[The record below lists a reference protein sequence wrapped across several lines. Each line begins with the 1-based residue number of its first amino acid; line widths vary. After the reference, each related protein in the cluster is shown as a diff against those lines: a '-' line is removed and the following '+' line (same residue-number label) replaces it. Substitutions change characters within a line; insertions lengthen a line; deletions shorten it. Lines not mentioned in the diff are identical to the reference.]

1 MTNIFDV
8 KTNVFDPKGVIAE
21 LYDASKNIPHLIGK
35 TFIKPFHTEMKKDV
49 NNIILFLNEEN
60 NIIGGHVGK
69 YNNKKGIYC
78 VSFVM

>member
-8 KTNVFDPKGVIAE
+8 KTNVFDPEGTIAE
-21 LYDASKNIPHLIGK
+21 LYDSSNDIPHLIGK
-35 TFIKPFHTEMKKDV
+35 AFIKPFHDEMKKDV

-69 YNNKKGIYC
+69 YNYKKGIHC